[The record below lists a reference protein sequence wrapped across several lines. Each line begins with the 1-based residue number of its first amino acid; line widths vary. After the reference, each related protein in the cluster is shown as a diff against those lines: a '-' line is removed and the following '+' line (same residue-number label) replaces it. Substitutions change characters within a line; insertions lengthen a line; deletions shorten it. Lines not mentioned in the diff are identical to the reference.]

1 MHYVKWT
8 EINDWEGETWNFYI
22 PFDGNES
29 DVYLL
34 RVMVIDLKSS
44 YDLRLNLIPEE
55 EVDALVKHSDGN
67 GYMPEHN
74 KMKGIIDRTKFENL
88 DADHFESLFYK
99 GGLDKIG
106 LEDD

>member
-1 MHYVKWT
+1 MDYVKWT

-22 PFDGNES
+22 PFWGNTS
-29 DVYLL
+29 AVYLL
-34 RVMVIDLKSS
+34 ITMLPEYSS
-44 YDLRLNLIPEE
+44 YKLCPNLIPED
-55 EVDALVKHSDGN
+55 EVDILIKHVGEN